1 MQPAISGDVRR
12 CEEPDTAMRVRPLRP
27 TDRRPA
33 RAAAAE
39 RRPHV
44 IGRPAEEPA
53 PAATPEPEAHR
64 AERRH
69 RACVAC
75 EDSALYSCSCGFQF
89 TAPVT
94 TSVACPHCGTAQA
107 W

>member
-1 MQPAISGDVRR
+1 
-12 CEEPDTAMRVRPLRP
+12 MRVRPLRTT

-44 IGRPAEEPA
+44 IDCPA
-53 PAATPEPEAHR
+53 PEAAEVAEATPEAAEHL

-69 RACVAC
+69 RECVAC
-75 EDSALYSCSCGFQF
+75 EDSALYSCGCGFQF

-94 TSVACPHCGTAQA
+94 TSVTCPHCGSAQA

>member
-1 MQPAISGDVRR
+1 
-12 CEEPDTAMRVRPLRP
+12 MRVRPLRP
-27 TDRRPA
+27 TRTA
-33 RAAAAE
+33 SAAE

-44 IGRPAEEPA
+44 IERPAAPAAPAAPA
-53 PAATPEPEAHR
+53 PAPKDHP

-69 RACVAC
+69 RESVAC

-94 TSVACPHCGTAQA
+94 TSVACPHCGTPQA

>member
-1 MQPAISGDVRR
+1 
-12 CEEPDTAMRVRPLRP
+12 MRVRPLRP
-27 TDRRPA
+27 TRTA
-33 RAAAAE
+33 STAE

-44 IGRPAEEPA
+44 VERPAAPAAAPA
-53 PAATPEPEAHR
+53 PAPPAVEQVEHL

-69 RACVAC
+69 RECVAC

>member
-1 MQPAISGDVRR
+1 
-12 CEEPDTAMRVRPLRP
+12 MRVRPQRP
-27 TDRRPA
+27 TDRRA
-33 RAAAAE
+33 RAE

-44 IGRPAEEPA
+44 VGHPVQPDETPA
-53 PAATPEPEAHR
+53 PPDPDPQLL

-69 RACVAC
+69 RASVRP
-75 EDSALYSCSCGFQF
+75 EDQATYHCSCGFVFQEN
-89 TAPVT
+89 VS

>member
-1 MQPAISGDVRR
+1 
-12 CEEPDTAMRVRPLRP
+12 MRVRPLRP
-27 TDRRPA
+27 TRTA
-33 RAAAAE
+33 STAE

-44 IGRPAEEPA
+44 IERPAADPA
-53 PAATPEPEAHR
+53 PDEHR

-69 RACVAC
+69 RECVAC

>member
-1 MQPAISGDVRR
+1 VRSLI
-12 CEEPDTAMRVRPLRP
+12 TTMRVRPLRP
-27 TDRRPA
+27 TRT
-33 RAAAAE
+33 AATAE

-44 IGRPAEEPA
+44 IERPAAPA
-53 PAATPEPEAHR
+53 PAPDEHS